1 MKKRSPNT
9 LERALLKLLRPLV
22 RLLLA
27 RGIAYKQLAELVK
40 RAYVDVAASSFA
52 VEGRK
57 PSISRVAVL
66 TGLTRKEASRLH
78 GGPLDPTE
86 EQESGRYNR
95 AARVLTAW
103 AREPRFANKR
113 GGPASLPFES
123 DTEPSFTELV
133 RRHGADVPARAVLDE
148 LERVGA
154 VVLLRDGRIR
164 PRDRAYVPIGDD
176 EQKLEILG
184 TDVADLVACIDH
196 NLDSTPEEGF
206 FQRKV
211 AYDNLPAD
219 YLPALRRLV
228 GRDAQTLLERL
239 DRDMSRRDRD
249 VTGVT
254 KKNGSRKR
262 AVIGIHYFEEDHHE
276 E

>member
-1 MKKRSPNT
+1 MADRAHT
-9 LERALLKLLRPLV
+9 ALERAFLTLLRPLV

-27 RGIAYKQLAELVK
+27 RGVAYGELAELVK
-40 RAYVDVAASSFA
+40 RAYVEVAASDFA

-57 PSISRVAVL
+57 PSISHIAVL
-66 TGLTRKEASRLH
+66 TGLTRKEASRLT
-78 GGPLDPTE
+78 GSRPDREGRDV
-86 EQESGRYNR
+86 SSRYNR

-103 AREPRFANKR
+103 ARESRFANKR

-123 DTEPSFTELV
+123 DSGPSFSELV
-133 RRHGADVPARAVLDE
+133 RGHGADVPARAVLDE

-154 VVLLRDGRIR
+154 VECLRDGRIR
-164 PRDRAYVPIGDD
+164 PVDRVYVPHSDD
-176 EQKLEILG
+176 EQKLAILG
-184 TDVADLVACIDH
+184 TDVANLVSCIDH
-196 NLDSTPEEGF
+196 NLGAPAEDTF

-228 GRDAQTLLERL
+228 HRDGQALLERL

-249 VTGVT
+249 VSGRN
-254 KKNGSRKR
+254 NGGLRKR

-276 E
+276 EE